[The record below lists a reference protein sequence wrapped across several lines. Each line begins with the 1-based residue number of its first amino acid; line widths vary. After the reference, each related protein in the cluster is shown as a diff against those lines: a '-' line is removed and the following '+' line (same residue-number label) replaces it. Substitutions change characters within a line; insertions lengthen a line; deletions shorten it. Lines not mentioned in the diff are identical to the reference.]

1 MYYLDLTNHKL
12 YTDKIYLYAKDLCER
27 KYQF

>member
-12 YTDKIYLYAKDLCER
+12 YTDKIYLYAQDLCET